1 MIDTRL
7 VAELAREL
15 QIAKQEPSSPYIPFN
30 RDNNPSAYPNGDD
43 DEDGEDGEP
52 VQLELPLAKK
62 WGAIQHENGEW
73 LMPTKEGT
81 FRSATEEET
90 IMLADTRNLQK
101 GPPPVRGLG
110 DIINQQAETYR
121 GKDNDKMLELQKIA
135 APLIRGV

>member
-90 IMLADTRNLQK
+90 IMLADADALTKTLEPHQNPRTGSL
-101 GPPPVRGLG
+101 RGMPDEERRRLL
-110 DIINQQAETYR
+110 N
-121 GKDNDKMLELQKIA
+121 
-135 APLIRGV
+135 RGVGAHKA